1 MKPIVALVGRP
12 NVGKSTLFNRL
23 TRTRDALVDDFPGV
37 TRDRN
42 YGDAE
47 WDEVP
52 FTVVDTGGFAGQVD
66 DNFADAIRQQVFQAI
81 EDADA
86 VIMMM
91 DGKYGL
97 SPFDRDIVDRLRDAG
112 KTVFYTVNKIDGP
125 EQENALVD
133 FYRLGLEKVYP
144 LSAEHRYGLVDLLD
158 ALVKTF
164 PPSTDAPR
172 DEIKIAVV
180 GRPNV
185 GKSSLINRLLGQ
197 PRHLVSDIP
206 GTTRDA
212 VDSVLTH
219 HSQQYRLI
227 DTAGI
232 RRKGK
237 VSQKLEKFSIMKA
250 LRSLDRCDVAL
261 ILIDASEGITDQD
274 ISVAGYAYDRGCGCI
289 FLLNKWDLVEKD
301 HRTVKAYTERLH
313 MEAKFLTFAPVMT
326 ISALTGQRLQ
336 RIFQLVKEVYEQYTA
351 RIPTGRVNRI
361 LEQAMKDNEPSLHR
375 GRRIKFYYAT
385 QASSR
390 PPTFILFVNYP
401 EAVHFSYRRYLLN
414 QIRPA
419 AGLDKTPVRLL
430 LRQRSGRLKFSD
442 TPAQREKRRA
452 EKKHRTPS
460 KRR

>member
-66 DNFADAIRQQVFQAI
+66 DSFADAIRQQVFQAI

-112 KTVFYTVNKIDGP
+112 KTVFYVVNKIDGP

-185 GKSSLINRLLGQ
+185 GKSSLINRLIGQ

-219 HSQQYRLI
+219 HGQQYRLI

-326 ISALTGQRLQ
+326 ISALTGQRLE
-336 RIFQLVKEVYEQYTA
+336 RIFQLVKEVYEQYAA

-385 QASSR
+385 QASSQ

-414 QIRPA
+414 QIRSA

-430 LRQRSGRLKFSD
+430 LRQRSGRLEFKD

>member
-66 DNFADAIRQQVFQAI
+66 DSFADAIRQQVFQAI

-112 KTVFYTVNKIDGP
+112 KTVFYVVNKIDGP

-133 FYRLGLEKVYP
+133 FFRLGLEKVYP

-164 PPSTDAPR
+164 PPSTDTPR

-185 GKSSLINRLLGQ
+185 GKSSLINRLIGQ

-212 VDSVLTH
+212 VDSVLAH
-219 HSQQYRLI
+219 HGQQYRLI

-336 RIFQLVKEVYEQYTA
+336 RIFQLVKEVYEQYAA

-385 QASSR
+385 QASSQ

-414 QIRPA
+414 QIRSA
-419 AGLDKTPVRLL
+419 AGLDKTPVRLW
-430 LRQRSGRLKFSD
+430 LRQRSGRLEFQD
-442 TPAQREKRRA
+442 TPAQREKKRA
-452 EKKHRTPS
+452 AKKRRTPS